1 MHVARAVDLHV
12 QVRGVERPLFP
23 NEDVEVVIGGVHTSV
38 SFGTERRAEDDEVL
52 RNACVDDVH
61 RTHRAASV
69 ADHPLG
75 RVGVQSDDRRR
86 VFRGEVGDDVGDNSV
101 DVIRMCLD
109 RVLSKGMEGLGI
121 EDIPAVLQYT
131 YADGYVLQREEYLR

>member
-38 SFGTERRAEDDEVL
+38 AFGTERRAEDDEVL

-69 ADHPLG
+69 ADDPLG
-75 RVGVQSDDRRR
+75 RVFVQSDDGGW
-86 VFRGEVGDDVGDNSV
+86 VLRGEVGDNVGDDSV
-101 DVIRMCLD
+101 NVVRVCLD
-109 RVLSKGMEGLGI
+109 RVLGEGVEGLGI
-121 EDIPAVLQYT
+121 EDVPAVLQYT
-131 YADGYVLQREEYLR
+131 YADGYVLQREG

>member
-38 SFGTERRAEDDEVL
+38 AFGTERRAEDDEVL

-69 ADHPLG
+69 ADDPLG
-75 RVGVQSDDRRR
+75 RVCVQSDDGGW
-86 VFRGEVGDDVGDNSV
+86 VLRGEVGDNVGDDSV
-101 DVIRMCLD
+101 NVVRVCLD
-109 RVLSKGMEGLGI
+109 RVLGEGVEGLGI
-121 EDIPAVLQYT
+121 EDIPAVL
-131 YADGYVLQREEYLR
+131 

>member
-1 MHVARAVDLHV
+1 M
-12 QVRGVERPLFP
+12 
-23 NEDVEVVIGGVHTSV
+23 
-38 SFGTERRAEDDEVL
+38 
-52 RNACVDDVH
+52 DDVH